1 MALDRET
8 AMQVASVLSK
18 GLPYI
23 QRFTGKTVVI
33 KYGGNAMENEELKSS
48 FARDMV
54 LMKLV
59 GINPIVVHGGG
70 PQIGELLARLNIKS
84 HFVNGMRV
92 TDSETMDVVEMVLGG
107 QVNKEIVS
115 LINQQGGTA
124 VGLTGKDGN
133 LIQASKLAVTNHSD
147 ELARPEIIDIG
158 HVGEVKQVNV
168 DMIEMLTRS
177 NVIPVI
183 APIGVGEDGA
193 SYNINADL
201 VAGKVAEAMK
211 AEKLILLTNV
221 SGLKSKDG
229 EVLTGLTA
237 SQVNDLIADGTIHGG
252 MLPKIRCALNAVE
265 HGVQTSHIIDGRVAH
280 ATLLEIFTD
289 EGVGTL
295 ISRN

>member
-1 MALDRET
+1 MSLNRET
-8 AMQVASVLSK
+8 AVQVASVLSK

-33 KYGGNAMENEELKSS
+33 KYGGNAMENEDLKSS
-48 FARDMV
+48 FARDVV

-70 PQIGELLARLNIKS
+70 PQIGELLARLNIES
-84 HFVNGMRV
+84 RFVNGMRV
-92 TDSETMDVVEMVLGG
+92 TDAQTMDVVEMVLGG

-115 LINQQGGTA
+115 LINAEGGTA
-124 VGLTGKDGN
+124 IGLTGKDAN
-133 LIQASKLAVTNHSD
+133 LIRARKLEVVDRSP
-147 ELARPEIIDIG
+147 ELERPEIIDIG
-158 HVGEVKQVNV
+158 RVGEVVSVNV
-168 DMIEMLTRS
+168 SVIDMLTRG

-183 APIGVGEDGA
+183 APIGVGPDGK

-221 SGLKSKDG
+221 SGLKSKEG
-229 EVLTGLTA
+229 KVLTGLTV
-237 SQVNDLIADGTIHGG
+237 SQVNDLIEDGTIHGG
-252 MLPKIRCALNAVE
+252 MLPKIRCALSAVE
-265 HGVQTSHIIDGRVAH
+265 NGVRTSHIIDGRVAN
-280 ATLLEIFTD
+280 ACLLEIFTD

>member
-8 AMQVASVLSK
+8 AMQVAAVLSK

-70 PQIGELLARLNIKS
+70 PQIGELLERLHIQS
-84 HFVNGMRV
+84 RFVDGMRV
-92 TDSETMDVVEMVLGG
+92 TDKQTMDVVEMVLGG
-107 QVNKEIVS
+107 QVNKQIVS
-115 LINQQGGTA
+115 LINKQGGTA
-124 VGLTGKDGN
+124 VGLTGKDAN
-133 LIQASKLAVTNHSD
+133 LIRARKLEVLSKSD
-147 ELARPEIIDIG
+147 EFAKPEIIDIG
-158 HVGEVKQVNV
+158 HVGDVESVNV
-168 DMIEMLTRS
+168 EVIDMLTRS

-183 APIGVGEDGA
+183 APIGVGPDGT

-201 VAGKVAEAMK
+201 VAGKVAEAMR

-221 SGLKSKDG
+221 SGLKSKEG
-229 EVLTGLTA
+229 RVLTGLTA
-237 SQVNDLIADGTIHGG
+237 SQVNALIDDGTIHGG
-252 MLPKIRCALNAVE
+252 MLPKIRCALSAVE
-265 HGVQTSHIIDGRVAH
+265 QGVRTSHIIDGRVAH

-295 ISRN
+295 ISRG